1 MFESICP
8 CDSDLEHWISRAYDH
23 CPFFRLVF
31 SMGMIKISRYYIQFD
46 SYVYHLCVDTYIK
59 KNNLRKNMRSSR
71 TIISFL
77 FFSFLNLIEKKE
89 KRSESTCN
97 RILMVETKRGKK
109 RGLERSWMKESHQS
123 MLSHDLK

>member
-1 MFESICP
+1 
-8 CDSDLEHWISRAYDH
+8 
-23 CPFFRLVF
+23 
-31 SMGMIKISRYYIQFD
+31 MGMIKISRYYIQFD
-46 SYVYHLCVDTYIK
+46 SYVYHLCVDMYIK